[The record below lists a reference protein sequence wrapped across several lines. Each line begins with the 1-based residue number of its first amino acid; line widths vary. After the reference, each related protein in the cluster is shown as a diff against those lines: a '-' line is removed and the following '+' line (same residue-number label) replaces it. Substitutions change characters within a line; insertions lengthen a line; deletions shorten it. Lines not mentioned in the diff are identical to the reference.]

1 MHEQTSN
8 PQPPASTAKP
18 AEGGATAAD
27 NVYEAV
33 EIAGN
38 TREAPPGDYAEVEI
52 SGNVRP
58 PDEASGEYADI
69 EVSGNVVP
77 PVEEPPDEDEGPAP
91 GNEAAPSAP
100 RSAAP
105 AVAATDRRKQRPRN
119 PRLRSIEEAFKN
131 QTPVEGLVK
140 STNKGGLEI
149 DLAGIRAFCPLSQI
163 ELRFCHDPS
172 PYVGQRLRFK
182 VLKYEGARNIVLTR
196 KAILTDEN
204 ASKSDEVKDRLAAG
218 TMMKGRV
225 TSLVDY
231 GAFVDL
237 GGVTGLV
244 HISELSHGRVAHPR
258 DVLRVGQEV
267 EVIIL
272 QVEHPEGRKE
282 AKISLSIK
290 AICEDPWSRAA
301 ALQPGTMVHGKVM
314 RLKSFGAFVE
324 LWPGVDALIHNSNLA
339 DPPPTEASQVVQP
352 GQEVDATVI
361 SVDVDKKRIGLS
373 LCGMREPVA
382 LPEGGGEGAG
392 YAPRGPR
399 PARPP
404 RAARPSTGHEVGQ
417 ILQTTVEKV
426 EQFGIF
432 VRLPGGGRGLIPNA
446 EMGTPRGTDHKKQYP
461 EGTEIKAQ
469 IIEIGERGRIRLS
482 KKGAENAE
490 ERAAFSGYIAEQKE
504 SSTLGTL
511 ADLMRKKLDERKK

>member
-1 MHEQTSN
+1 MHEQASD
-8 PQPPASTAKP
+8 PQSPAS
-18 AEGGATAAD
+18 ATAATEGATPEVPAAE
-27 NVYEAV
+27 VYEAV
-33 EIAGN
+33 E
-38 TREAPPGDYAEVEI
+38 V
-52 SGNVRP
+52 SGNVRHEP
-58 PDEASGEYADI
+58 AAPEYAELEID
-69 EVSGNVVP
+69 ENAGNVAP
-77 PVEEPPDEDEGPAP
+77 PEPQLADGEEDDGPAP
-91 GNEAAPSAP
+91 GNEAVPPPRGAPVA
-100 RSAAP
+100 
-105 AVAATDRRKQRPRN
+105 AVAAGDRRKAKPRN
-119 PRLRSIEEAFKN
+119 PRLRSIEEAFKS

-149 DLAGIRAFCPLSQI
+149 DLAGVRAFCPLSQI
-163 ELRFCHDPS
+163 ELRFCHDPT

-182 VLKYEGARNIVLTR
+182 VLKFEGARNIVLSR
-196 KAILTDEN
+196 KTILSEEN
-204 ASKSDEVKDRLAAG
+204 ATKSVETKDRLAAG
-218 TMMKGRV
+218 TMMRGRV
-225 TSLVDY
+225 ASLVDY

-244 HISELSHGRVAHPR
+244 HISELSHGRVAHPK
-258 DVLRVGQEV
+258 DVLTVGQEV
-267 EVIIL
+267 EVIVL

-282 AKISLSIK
+282 AKVSLSIK
-290 AICEDPWSRAA
+290 AISEDPWSRAA
-301 ALQPGTMVHGKVM
+301 SLQPGATVHGKVM

-324 LWPGVDALIHNSNLA
+324 LWPGVDGLIHNSNLA
-339 DPPPTEASQVVQP
+339 DPPPAEASQVVQP

-361 SVDVDKKRIGLS
+361 SVDVEKKRIGLS

-382 LPEGGGEGAG
+382 FGEGDGSA

-399 PARPP
+399 PGGRPP
-404 RAARPSTGHEVGQ
+404 RAPRPGGGAEVGQ

-490 ERAAFSGYIAEQKE
+490 ERAAFSGYMAEQKATA
-504 SSTLGTL
+504 TLGTL
-511 ADLMRKKLDERKK
+511 ADLLRKKADERKR

>member
-8 PQPPASTAKP
+8 PQPPASP
-18 AEGGATAAD
+18 ATAAEGATPETAPPAPTPAAKAD
-27 NVYEAV
+27 DDEVYEA
-33 EIAGN
+33 
-38 TREAPPGDYAEVEI
+38 VEI
-52 SGNVRP
+52 SGNVRHEP
-58 PDEASGEYADI
+58 PAPEYAALEI
-69 EVSGNVVP
+69 EGNVAPSAP
-77 PVEEPPDEDEGPAP
+77 PLDDEEDGPAP
-91 GNEAAPSAP
+91 GNEAFPPA
-100 RSAAP
+100 RGAAP
-105 AVAATDRRKQRPRN
+105 PAPAGERRKVKPRN

-149 DLAGIRAFCPLSQI
+149 DLAGVRAFCPLSQI
-163 ELRFCHDPS
+163 ELRFCHDPT

-182 VLKYEGARNIVLTR
+182 VLKFEGARNIVLSR
-196 KAILTDEN
+196 KTILSEEN
-204 ASKSDEVKDRLAAG
+204 ATKAVEVKDKLAAG
-218 TMMKGRV
+218 TMMRGRV
-225 TSLVDY
+225 ASLVDY

-244 HISELSHGRVAHPR
+244 HISELSHGRVAHPK
-258 DVLRVGQEV
+258 DVLKVGQEV
-267 EVIIL
+267 DVIVL

-282 AKISLSIK
+282 AKVSLSIK
-290 AICEDPWSRAA
+290 AISEDPWARAA
-301 ALQPGTMVHGKVM
+301 TLQPGTTVHGQVM

-324 LWPGVDALIHNSNLA
+324 LWPGVDGLIHNSNLA
-339 DPPPTEASQVVQP
+339 DPPPAEASQVVQP

-361 SVDVDKKRIGLS
+361 SVDVEKKRIGLS

-382 LPEGGGEGAG
+382 FSEGGFEGAAHG
-392 YAPRGPR
+392 PRGPR
-399 PARPP
+399 AGRPP
-404 RAARPSTGHEVGQ
+404 RAARPGGGLEVGQ
-417 ILQTTVEKV
+417 ILQTAVEKV

-490 ERAAFSGYIAEQKE
+490 ERAAFSGYMAEQKE
-504 SSTLGTL
+504 NATLGTL
-511 ADLMRKKLDERKK
+511 ADLMRKKADERKR